1 MPDKSKLVAHRG
13 FAGKYPE
20 NSLEALRAAT
30 ELGVYKVEIDIQ
42 LAADLTP
49 VLLHD
54 TTLKRTLGIDIS
66 IFNLQAD
73 DLKGLETLDQL
84 VTWLKSEPK
93 ALAFVE
99 LKNESIEFHGLYKC
113 VKATAE
119 ACSPVRER
127 CVFISFN
134 AAACG
139 LAKAC
144 GFKLMGWVLPTYDRI
159 SMKVLEG
166 LKPDYVFCDV
176 DYIPKGEGKLW
187 EGGWKWV
194 LYEVGLKGFALSL
207 MKRGV
212 HLIETKQLHELID

>member
-30 ELGVYKVEIDIQ
+30 ELGVHKVEIDIQ

-54 TTLKRTLGIDIS
+54 TKLNHTAGVDTS

-73 DLKGLETLDQL
+73 ELKGVDTLDQL
-84 VTWLKSEPK
+84 VSWLKSEPI

-99 LKNESIEFHGLYKC
+99 LKNESIEFHGLSKC
-113 VKATAE
+113 VKTIAE
-119 ACSPVRER
+119 VCSPAIER

-144 GFKLMGWVLPTYDRI
+144 GFELMGWVLPSYDRI
-159 SMKVLEG
+159 SKKVLEG

-176 DYIPKGEGKLW
+176 DYMPEGEGKLW
-187 EGGWKWV
+187 EGAWKWV
-194 LYEVGLKGFALSL
+194 AYEVGSKGLALSL